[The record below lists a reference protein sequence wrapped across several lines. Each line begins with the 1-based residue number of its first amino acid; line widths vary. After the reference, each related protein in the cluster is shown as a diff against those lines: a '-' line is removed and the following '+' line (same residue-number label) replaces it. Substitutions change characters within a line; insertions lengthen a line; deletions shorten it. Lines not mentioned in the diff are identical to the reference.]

1 MTFFLFSLY
10 ILFNSKSVYRY
21 VGDGKGTNQFFTIF
35 HVRLCFW
42 YSKTCIALFQSRHTY
57 IDCVDPA
64 DPDIPMRSSQTCHHP
79 FNPSHPTAVFGY
91 FSHFIFI
98 NVRSVCRIVCSAT
111 HLFEY
116 LYRNLASEVKHRKV
130 NSLRVPVSPSQSRG
144 VSTSVSRPAH
154 QQGQLPIR
162 RGISLSHLHCIC
174 IKLKLNYFEAED
186 GKTNDL
192 KAWILVSDWQGLKP
206 ESLPRLKIEFRA
218 LHRQEDTW
226 TWTDS
231 SPQRTVTWSLPTSWT
246 KLQLSNHCQRDWD

>member
-1 MTFFLFSLY
+1 MSFFLFSLY

-35 HVRLCFW
+35 HVCLCFW

-98 NVRSVCRIVCSAT
+98 NVRSACRIVCSHSPLWIFVQKFSKWSKT
-111 HLFEY
+111 QEGEQPEGP
-116 LYRNLASEVKHRKV
+116 SEPR
-130 NSLRVPVSPSQSRG
+130 QSRG

-174 IKLKLNYFEAED
+174 DVHVVAN
-186 GKTNDL
+186 
-192 KAWILVSDWQGLKP
+192 
-206 ESLPRLKIEFRA
+206 ES
-218 LHRQEDTW
+218 
-226 TWTDS
+226 
-231 SPQRTVTWSLPTSWT
+231 
-246 KLQLSNHCQRDWD
+246 